1 MAFDW
6 LSVPVIIAGISL
18 LFSVVLVLALVR
30 TARKLAHVS
39 DHYRQQQ
46 RQAEK
51 EQHKQNKQILELRSV
66 LVGLGHK
73 VNQQQSE
80 LQLLNERI
88 AEIENADKDGRLYSR
103 ANKMVQLGADIN
115 EIIEEC
121 ELPKAEA
128 ELMLSLQ
135 KKMAA
140 QQPKSRRGES
150 AARPARTQHSS
161 VDRQR

>member
-6 LSVPVIIAGISL
+6 LSLPVVVAGISVL
-18 LFSVVLVLALVR
+18 LSVVLMLALVR
-30 TARKLAHVS
+30 VARKLALNS
-39 DHYRQQQ
+39 DHQRQQQ
-46 RQAEK
+46 RQVEK
-51 EQHKQNKQILELRSV
+51 EHQKQNKQILELRSV

-140 QQPKSRRGES
+140 QSSKKPRSS
-150 AARPARTQHSS
+150 SPSRTQRSS